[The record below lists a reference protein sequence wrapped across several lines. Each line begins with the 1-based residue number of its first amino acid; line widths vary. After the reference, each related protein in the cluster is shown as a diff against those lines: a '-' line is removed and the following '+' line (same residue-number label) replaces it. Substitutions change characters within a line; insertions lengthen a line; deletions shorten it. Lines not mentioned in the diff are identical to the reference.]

1 MNKREVVYLNL
12 EDIKPYENNPRNNDN
27 AIEKVVNSIKEF
39 GFNNP
44 ITVDKEYVIVT
55 GHTRYEASKILNLK
69 QVPCIILYG
78 LTEEE
83 IKGYRLADN
92 KTGEFSNWEFDKL
105 TKELA
110 EIQNIDMGSLGF
122 NIQIFEDLGVTDLDF
137 ILDEELE
144 EKEKKVKTVKC
155 PCCGEEFE
163 V

>member
-12 EDIKPYENNPRNNDN
+12 EDIKPYENNPRINDN
-27 AIEKVVNSIKEF
+27 AIEKVVNSIKKF

-44 ITVDKEYVIVT
+44 ITVDKNYVIVT

-69 QVPCIILYG
+69 QVPCLVLKD

-83 IKGYRLADN
+83 IRAYRLADN
-92 KTGEFSNWEFDKL
+92 KTGEFSDWEFDKL
-105 TKELA
+105 TKELV
-110 EIQNIDMGSLGF
+110 EIENIDMSTLGF
-122 NIQIFEDLGVTDLDF
+122 NIQMFEDLGVLDSDF

-144 EKEKKVKTVKC
+144 EKEKKGKSVKC

-163 V
+163 I

>member
-12 EDIKPYENNPRNNDN
+12 EDIKPYENNPRNNHD
-27 AIEKVVNSIKEF
+27 AVEKVVNSIKEF

-44 ITVDKEYVIVT
+44 ITVDKNNVIVT

-69 QVPCIILYG
+69 QVPSIILKD

-83 IKGYRLADN
+83 IKGYRLSDN

-110 EIQNIDMGSLGF
+110 EIQNIDMSNFGF
-122 NIQIFEDLGVTDLDF
+122 NVLTFEDLGVTDLDF

-144 EKEKKVKTVKC
+144 EKEKKGKMVKC
-155 PCCGEEFE
+155 PYCNEEFE
-163 V
+163 I

>member
-55 GHTRYEASKILNLK
+55 GHTRYEASKILGLK
-69 QVPCIILYG
+69 QVPCIVLSN
-78 LTEEE
+78 LTEEQ

-92 KTGEFSNWEFDKL
+92 KVGEFSEWEFDKL

-110 EIQNIDMGSLGF
+110 EIENIDMSSLGF
-122 NIQIFEDLGVTDLDF
+122 NIYMFEDLGVIDSDF
-137 ILDEELE
+137 LQDTEIV
-144 EKEKKVKTVKC
+144 KEKKANITIC
-155 PCCGEEFE
+155 PNCGCEIK
-163 V
+163 

>member
-1 MNKREVVYLNL
+1 
-12 EDIKPYENNPRNNDN
+12 
-27 AIEKVVNSIKEF
+27 
-39 GFNNP
+39 
-44 ITVDKEYVIVT
+44 YVIVT

-92 KTGEFSNWEFDKL
+92 KVGEFSEWEFDKL

-110 EIQNIDMGSLGF
+110 EIENIDMSSLGF
-122 NIQIFEDLGVTDLDF
+122 NIHMFEDLGVIDSDF
-137 ILDEELE
+137 TLDEELE
-144 EKEKKVKTVKC
+144 EKEKKGKTVKC

>member
-12 EDIKPYENNPRNNDN
+12 EDIKPYQNNPRNNEQ
-27 AIEKVVNSIKEF
+27 AIEKVVNSIKKF

-44 ITVDKEYVIVT
+44 ITVDKNYVIVT

-69 QVPCIILYG
+69 QVPCLVLKD

-83 IKGYRLADN
+83 IRAYRLADN
-92 KTGEFSNWEFDKL
+92 KTGEFSDWEFDKL

-110 EIQNIDMGSLGF
+110 EIENIDMSTLGF
-122 NIQIFEDLGVTDLDF
+122 NIQMFEDLGVLDSDF

-144 EKEKKVKTVKC
+144 EKEKKGKSVKC

-163 V
+163 L

>member
-12 EDIKPYENNPRNNDN
+12 EDIKPYANNPRNNEY
-27 AIEKVVNSIKEF
+27 AVEKVVNSIKEF

-44 ITVDKEYVIVT
+44 ITVDKDYVIVT
-55 GHTRYEASKILNLK
+55 GHTRYEASKILGLK
-69 QVPCIILYG
+69 QVPCIVLSN
-78 LTEEE
+78 LAEEQ

-92 KTGEFSNWEFDKL
+92 KVGEFSEWEFDKM

-110 EIQNIDMGSLGF
+110 EIENIDMSNFGF
-122 NIQIFEDLGVTDLDF
+122 NVLTFEDLGVTDLDF

-144 EKEKKVKTVKC
+144 EKEKKAKIVKC
-155 PCCGEEFE
+155 PHCNEEFE

>member
-12 EDIKPYENNPRNNDN
+12 EDIKMYQNNPRNNDN

-44 ITVDKEYVIVT
+44 ITVDKDYVIVT
-55 GHTRYEASKILNLK
+55 GHTRYEASKILGLK
-69 QVPCIILYG
+69 QLPCIVLSN
-78 LTEEE
+78 LTEEQ

-92 KTGEFSNWEFDKL
+92 KVGEFSEWEFDKL

-110 EIQNIDMGSLGF
+110 EIENIDMSSLGF
-122 NIQIFEDLGVTDLDF
+122 NIHMFEDLGVIDSDF

-144 EKEKKVKTVKC
+144 EKEKKGKTVKC

>member
-12 EDIKPYENNPRNNDN
+12 EDIKPYENNPRNNHD
-27 AIEKVVNSIKEF
+27 AVEKVVNSIKEF

-44 ITVDKEYVIVT
+44 ITVDKNNVIVT
-55 GHTRYEASKILNLK
+55 GHTRYEASKILGLK
-69 QVPCIILYG
+69 QVPCIVLSN
-78 LTEEE
+78 LAEEQ

-92 KTGEFSNWEFDKL
+92 KVGEFSEWEFDKM

-110 EIQNIDMGSLGF
+110 EIQNIDMSNFGF
-122 NIQIFEDLGVTDLDF
+122 NVLTFEDLGVMDSDF

-144 EKEKKVKTVKC
+144 EKEKKGKTVKC

-163 V
+163 I

>member
-1 MNKREVVYLNL
+1 MNKREVIYLNL
-12 EDIKPYENNPRNNDN
+12 EDIKPYENNPRNNHD
-27 AIEKVVNSIKEF
+27 AVEKVVNSIKEF

-44 ITVDKEYVIVT
+44 ITVDKDYVIVT

-69 QVPCIILYG
+69 QVPCLVLKD

-83 IKGYRLADN
+83 IRGYRLADN
-92 KTGEFSNWEFDKL
+92 KTSEFSDWEFDKL

-110 EIQNIDMGSLGF
+110 EIENIDMSNFGF
-122 NIQIFEDLGVTDLDF
+122 NVLTFEDLGVLDSDF

-144 EKEKKVKTVKC
+144 EKEKKGKSVKC

-163 V
+163 M

>member
-12 EDIKPYENNPRNNDN
+12 EDIKPYANNPRNNEQ
-27 AIEKVVNSIKEF
+27 AIGKVVNSIKEF

-44 ITVDKEYVIVT
+44 ITVDKDYVIVT
-55 GHTRYEASKILNLK
+55 GHTRYEASKILDLK
-69 QVPCIILYG
+69 QVPCLILKD

-92 KTGEFSNWEFDKL
+92 KTGEFSAWEFDKL

-110 EIQNIDMGSLGF
+110 QIENIDMSNLGF
-122 NIQIFEDLGVTDLDF
+122 NIQFEDLGIIDADF

-144 EKEKKVKTVKC
+144 EKEKKSKMVKC
-155 PCCGEEFE
+155 PHCNEEFE

>member
-12 EDIKPYENNPRNNDN
+12 EDIKPYENNPRNNEY
-27 AIEKVVNSIKEF
+27 AVGKVVNSIKEF

-44 ITVDKEYVIVT
+44 ITVDKNYVIVT
-55 GHTRYEASKILNLK
+55 GHTRYEASKILDLK
-69 QVPCIILYG
+69 QVPCLILKD

-92 KTGEFSNWEFDKL
+92 KTSEFSDWEFDKL

-110 EIQNIDMGSLGF
+110 EIENIDMSSLGF
-122 NIQIFEDLGVTDLDF
+122 NIQMFEDLGVIDADF

-144 EKEKKVKTVKC
+144 EKEKKAKIVKC
-155 PCCGEEFE
+155 PHCNGEFE
-163 V
+163 I

>member
-12 EDIKPYENNPRNNDN
+12 EDIKMYQNNPRNNDN

-44 ITVDKEYVIVT
+44 ITVDKDYVIVT
-55 GHTRYEASKILNLK
+55 GHTRYEASKILGLK
-69 QVPCIILYG
+69 QVPCIVLSN
-78 LTEEE
+78 LTEEQ

-92 KTGEFSNWEFDKL
+92 KVGEFSEWEFDKM

-110 EIQNIDMGSLGF
+110 EIENIDMSSLGF
-122 NIQIFEDLGVTDLDF
+122 NIHMFEDLGVIDSDF
-137 ILDEELE
+137 TLDEELE
-144 EKEKKVKTVKC
+144 EKEKKGKTVKC